1 MTVTARERLQRLEA
15 LFHAALAL
23 PPGERDAYLL
33 DECTGDDALRLEV
46 QALLAADAQDAR
58 HDVSGAIGKVA
69 HAVSAEGIPPAGN
82 ARRIGAWRL
91 ERPLGAGGMGT
102 VHLAARADGAFEARA
117 ALKLLNPWLVGSG
130 FEERFARER
139 QFLADLKHPNIA
151 GLLDGGIT
159 DDGVPYLVVEFIDGE
174 TVSNWAAAHKP
185 DLRARLALFVEIC
198 EAVQHAHQNLVVH
211 RDLKPGNILV
221 ASDGHAKLLDFGIAK
236 LVPATVGADAGATRE
251 GSRLMTPEYASPE
264 QLRGEPA
271 TTASDVYSLGLIL
284 YELVAGGRPNRPPDS
299 AHDTA
304 LPTRPST
311 WIARTRDPV
320 ELPQVE
326 RRRWARNLRGD
337 LDTIVLKALA
347 FDPPRRYQTAREL
360 ADDVRRFL
368 THEPIR
374 ARPDSWAYRFGL
386 LLQRRPLASA
396 LAAAFIVAV
405 VGSAIGF
412 AALSVRLRD
421 ERDRAAELQAR
432 AEQAAKT
439 AERTSAFLA
448 SLFQSS
454 DPRNRGGGLTG
465 RELLDAGARRLE
477 TELADEPDTLAYL
490 SFVIGG
496 IQRQLG
502 LLDDAVKSLRRS
514 VDIRTRR
521 FGRNSKETADS
532 LSELADTLRMQ
543 AKWQESEALQRESLA
558 IRENLD
564 PPDPK
569 GLGQSLNNLALV
581 IKESGRLQESL
592 EMTKRAVEVRR
603 ASLGDDAPVTI
614 ISLVNLGMLERD
626 LGMYQDAERD
636 LEEVVE
642 RRLRLFGEEHFSTS
656 NGLTNLARLR
666 LDQGRYAEAE
676 SLYRRALAAMRA
688 TAGESHSGT
697 ADCLADVGRIL
708 EWEGKNEEA
717 ERFYRESIAVEQR
730 VGQDQNAGISST
742 NAHLGRLLARTG
754 RASEGE
760 PLMREALATL
770 RRVLGPHHPRVAR
783 VEYDLGSWLTDAGRA
798 DEGLPFLEA
807 ALATRETAYPPG
819 HVDTGWTRLAIAKA
833 QAALGRTDQAAKS
846 RALAVAALDR
856 VLPPDHPQRARL
868 AEQ

>member
-1 MTVTARERLQRLEA
+1 MTVTARERLLRLEA

-23 PPGERDAYLL
+23 PPAERDVYLL
-33 DECTGDDALRLEV
+33 AECTGDDALRLEV
-46 QALLAADAQDAR
+46 QALLAADARDAP
-58 HDVSGAIGKVA
+58 HDVAGSIGRIA
-69 HAVSAEGIPPAGN
+69 QAVSSDQANGAP

-139 QFLADLKHPNIA
+139 QFLADLKHPHIA

-159 DDGVPYLVVEFIDGE
+159 DDGVPYLVVEYIDGE
-174 TVSNWAAAHKP
+174 SVSTWASERKP
-185 DLRARLALFVEIC
+185 DLRTRLGLFIEIC

-221 ASDGHAKLLDFGIAK
+221 GADGHAKLLDFGIAK

-264 QLRGEPA
+264 QLRGESA

-284 YELVAGGRPNRPPDS
+284 YELVAGGRPLRAPDS

-311 WIARTRDPV
+311 WIARTRDPL
-320 ELPQVE
+320 ELPLPHGE
-326 RRRWARNLRGD
+326 RRRWARTLRGD

-360 ADDVRRFL
+360 SDDLRRFL
-368 THEPIR
+368 AREPIR

-386 LLQRRPLASA
+386 LLRRRPFASA
-396 LAAAFIVAV
+396 LAIAFVLAII
-405 VGSAIGF
+405 GSAIGF
-412 AALSVRLRD
+412 AALSIRLRA

-432 AEQAAKT
+432 AEQAAQT

-465 RELLDAGARRLE
+465 RELLDQGAKRLE
-477 TELADEPDTLAYL
+477 SELANEPDTLAYL

-502 LLDDAVKSLRRS
+502 LLDDAETSLRRS
-514 VDIRTRR
+514 VAIRTER
-521 FGRNSKETADS
+521 FGRASKETADS

-543 AKWQESEALQRESLA
+543 AKWAESEQLQRESLE
-558 IRENLD
+558 IREKLD

-592 EMTKRAVEVRR
+592 PLTRRAVEVRR
-603 ASLGDDAPVTI
+603 ASLGDDNPVTI

-626 LGMYQDAERD
+626 LGMYEEAERD
-636 LEEVVE
+636 LEEVLE

-666 LDQGRYAEAE
+666 LDQGRYPEAE

-688 TAGESHSGT
+688 TAGDSHSMT
-697 ADCLADVGRIL
+697 AGCLADVGRVL
-708 EWEGKNEEA
+708 EYERKNDEA
-717 ERFYRESIAVEQR
+717 ESSYRESLAVSDR
-730 VGQDQNAGISST
+730 VGSGETPNEAST
-742 NAHLGRLLARTG
+742 SAHLGRLLARTG
-754 RASEGE
+754 REEEGE
-760 PLMREALATL
+760 KRLREALPTL
-770 RRVLGPHHPRVAR
+770 RKFLGPHHPRVSR
-783 VEYDLGSWLTDAGRA
+783 VEFDYGSWLADSGRPREA
-798 DEGLPFLEA
+798 LPLLESS
-807 ALATRETAYPPG
+807 LETRTLAYPPG
-819 HVDTGWTRLAIAKA
+819 HIDTAW
-833 QAALGRTDQAAKS
+833 
-846 RALAVAALDR
+846 
-856 VLPPDHPQRARL
+856 ARL
-868 AEQ
+868 ALARAQLALGLPEAESNRKLAMDVLDSKLPAGHPERVRLVWP